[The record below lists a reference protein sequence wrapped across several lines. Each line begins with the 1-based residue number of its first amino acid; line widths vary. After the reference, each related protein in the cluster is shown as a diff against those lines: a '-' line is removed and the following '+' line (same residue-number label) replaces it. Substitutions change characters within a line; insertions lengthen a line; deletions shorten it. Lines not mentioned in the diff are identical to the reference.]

1 MKEIWKDIPEY
12 EELYQISNLGRVR
25 SKDRL
30 IKVNCQNNSHVKRP
44 FFYYVYP
51 GRIIKLQTN
60 KFGYTTVFLN
70 KGGKQ
75 KGFFVHRLVIKT
87 FNPILNDSDYQ
98 VNHIDENKES
108 NSLNNLEWCT
118 AKENINHG
126 TCIQRRVEKQKITNR
141 RRKPVISIDESGN
154 EKEYLSAWDASR
166 KIGAFQS
173 NIWKAIHNGKKCNG
187 YYWKYKEE

>member
-98 VNHIDENKES
+98 VNHIDENKEN

-126 TCIQRRVEKQKITNR
+126 TCI
-141 RRKPVISIDESGN
+141 
-154 EKEYLSAWDASR
+154 L
-166 KIGAFQS
+166 GAFQS

>member
-75 KGFFVHRLVIKT
+75 
-87 FNPILNDSDYQ
+87 
-98 VNHIDENKES
+98 
-108 NSLNNLEWCT
+108 
-118 AKENINHG
+118 
-126 TCIQRRVEKQKITNR
+126 
-141 RRKPVISIDESGN
+141 
-154 EKEYLSAWDASR
+154 
-166 KIGAFQS
+166 IGAFQS

>member
-1 MKEIWKDIPEY
+1 MNEVWKEIGENSNY
-12 EELYQISNLGRVR
+12 FISNLG
-25 SKDRL
+25 K
-30 IKVNCQNNSHVKRP
+30 IKRNNK
-44 FFYYVYP
+44 
-51 GRIIKLQTN
+51 ILK
-60 KFGYTTVFLN
+60 LN
-70 KGGKQ
+70 KNARGYLYCNISTNGKVT
-75 KGFFVHRLVIKT
+75 KVKIHRLVAIT
-87 FNPILNDSDYQ
+87 FVDNLNNKDT
-98 VNHIDENKES
+98 VNHIDGNK
-108 NSLNNLEWCT
+108 LNNCSGNLEWCT

>member
-30 IKVNCQNNSHVKRP
+30 IKANCQNNSHVKRP

-98 VNHIDENKES
+98 VNHIDENKEN

-141 RRKPVISIDESGN
+141 RRKPVISIDKSGN

>member
-30 IKVNCQNNSHVKRP
+30 IKANCQNNSHVKRP

-98 VNHIDENKES
+98 VNHIDENKEN

-141 RRKPVISIDESGN
+141 RRKPVISIDKSGN
-154 EKEYLSAWDASR
+154 ENEYLSAWDASR

>member
-1 MKEIWKDIPEY
+1 MRSRYINVNYK
-12 EELYQISNLGRVR
+12 ELYQISNLGRVR

-30 IKVNCQNNSHVKRP
+30 IKANCQNNSHVKRP

-98 VNHIDENKES
+98 VNHIDENKEN

-141 RRKPVISIDESGN
+141 RRKPVISIDKSGN

-166 KIGAFQS
+166 KIDAFQS

>member
-51 GRIIKLQTN
+51 E
-60 KFGYTTVFLN
+60 
-70 KGGKQ
+70 
-75 KGFFVHRLVIKT
+75 GFFVHRLVIKT

-98 VNHIDENKES
+98 VNHIDENKEN

-141 RRKPVISIDESGN
+141 RSKPVISIDESGN

>member
-1 MKEIWKDIPEY
+1 MTTNGYARICARQNSTGKRKD
-12 EELYQISNLGRVR
+12 LYI
-25 SKDRL
+25 
-30 IKVNCQNNSHVKRP
+30 
-44 FFYYVYP
+44 
-51 GRIIKLQTN
+51 
-60 KFGYTTVFLN
+60 
-70 KGGKQ
+70 
-75 KGFFVHRLVIKT
+75 HRLVAENFIP
-87 FNPILNDSDYQ
+87 NPHHKQY
-98 VNHIDENKES
+98 VNHKNTIRNDNRVE
-108 NSLNNLEWCT
+108 NLEWCT

-126 TCIQRRVEKQKITNR
+126 TCIQRRVDKQKITNR

>member
-25 SKDRL
+25 NKDRL

-98 VNHIDENKES
+98 VNHIDENKEN